1 MRWIFLFLL
10 ISSALA
16 QDKVTTPPLSKEEEA
31 RKAAE
36 VLGETYRESEASV
49 KSETLIDFAPT
60 EGMNDEEKD
69 VVLANYER
77 SKGEYKEDIT
87 DSLFEK
93 ISKAYV
99 RNLDRILVKK
109 KID

>member
-1 MRWIFLFLL
+1 MKWIFLLFIL
-10 ISSALA
+10 SSASA
-16 QDKVTTPPLSKEEEA
+16 EDKVATAPVNKEEEA

-36 VLGETYRESEASV
+36 VFGDSYQAPKKND
-49 KSETLIDFAPT
+49 KSEVIIDFEPT
-60 EGMNDEEKD
+60 EVMNDEEKD

-77 SKGEYKEDIT
+77 TKSEYKEDSS
-87 DSLFEK
+87 DSLFER

-109 KID
+109 KPE

>member
-1 MRWIFLFLL
+1 MRWIFLFLI
-10 ISSALA
+10 ISNASAQA
-16 QDKVTTPPLSKEEEA
+16 NKDEEA

-36 VLGETYRESEASV
+36 VLGDTYQATQV
-49 KSETLIDFAPT
+49 PDKSEPLIDFTPT

-69 VVLANYER
+69 IVMANYER
-77 SKGEYKEDIT
+77 TKSEYKEDSS
-87 DSLFEK
+87 DSLFER

-109 KID
+109 KPE